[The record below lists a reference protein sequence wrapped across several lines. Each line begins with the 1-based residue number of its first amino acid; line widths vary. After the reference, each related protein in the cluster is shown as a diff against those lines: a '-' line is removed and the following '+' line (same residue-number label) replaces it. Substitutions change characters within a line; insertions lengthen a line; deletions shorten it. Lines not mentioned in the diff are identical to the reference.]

1 MDSQRTMVWL
11 RVRAIMRT
19 ISKTANRIIW
29 WVDIEASE
37 QVGALVPE
45 PLYMR
50 VDGVYLGNVFHVTEI
65 EGVEPYLEMSNA
77 FFPSEVVAN
86 AVGAIYSRFTLRRLP
101 YES

>member
-1 MDSQRTMVWL
+1 
-11 RVRAIMRT
+11 
-19 ISKTANRIIW
+19 
-29 WVDIEASE
+29 
-37 QVGALVPE
+37 
-45 PLYMR
+45 MR